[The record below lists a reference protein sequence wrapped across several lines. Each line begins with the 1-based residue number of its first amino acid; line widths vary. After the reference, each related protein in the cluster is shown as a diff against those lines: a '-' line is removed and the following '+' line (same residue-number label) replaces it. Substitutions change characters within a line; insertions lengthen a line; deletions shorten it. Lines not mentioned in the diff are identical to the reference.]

1 MHTTTASSVS
11 SCIKARNGSSL
22 RCAGASVYRG
32 SCKGITCTTH
42 TYIHTHAHT
51 HTHTHSH
58 TCTHTHTRAHTNK
71 HIHSHVRAP
80 AHACTHTYTHAHLLA
95 RTGIHIHIY
104 TQTHIHIHTH
114 THTHTQ
120 THTEANK
127 RDIIAQNTHHTVL
140 TRIHVRVHSNPHIAG
155 VQNYSTSFESAGL
168 HVERCP
174 SLGTNKPKR
183 ACSARH
189 TAARVQDE
197 FPQENCAIALILEAL
212 TTVPRYQAHT
222 AGVLI
227 QFVFLLRLT

>member
-1 MHTTTASSVS
+1 VQELLFTGDLVRESHALHTRIYT
-11 SCIKARNGSSL
+11 
-22 RCAGASVYRG
+22 
-32 SCKGITCTTH
+32 
-42 TYIHTHAHT
+42 HT
-51 HTHTHSH
+51 HTHTL
-58 TCTHTHTRAHTNK
+58 THTHTRAHT
-71 HIHSHVRAP
+71 H
-80 AHACTHTYTHAHLLA
+80 THAHTQINTFTHMCAHPRTHA
-95 RTGIHIHIY
+95 RIHTHMHTCSHARAY
-104 TQTHIHIHTH
+104 TYTFTHKHTSTFTH